1 MQTPIHRLHAR
12 LANRQVPL
20 AIWAPAAATIV
31 RIRILTRYILGEVVS
46 HALIGAAVFT
56 FILFTRDLGRILEL
70 VVRNS
75 APLPS
80 IAEIFFYTIPVAL
93 TYTIPM
99 GVLVGILI
107 GLSRL
112 SADSEVTAMRASGL
126 SVWSFLRVCSIFVIL
141 AWLLALANSVYI
153 APMSL
158 ASLGQLQNRLESSQ
172 ASFEVQP
179 RVFYE
184 GFPKTV
190 LYVQDVKAM
199 AGGALWKGVFLA
211 DLSDPAAPRITLAKQ
226 GLLVSQSADTL
237 DLHLTDGSTHES
249 DPKNPDQY
257 QISTFHVT
265 DIPIQVPAAQ
275 THQQSDSTSLSEMTL
290 GQLLRSA
297 RTGDANSRRWTLIEF
312 HRRLALPTACLVLAM
327 VGVPLGLSSKKGGKS
342 SGFVLTILLVFLYY
356 SVSLIG
362 VSLARQSRL
371 SPAAGV
377 WLADA
382 FFLIGGAFLLWQSER
397 RPISFWFRGSKAQA
411 NGGSRP
417 SMSSPGLN
425 LPGTSIARASH
436 ALASAPS
443 RFSRPR
449 RFLHL
454 RFPTILDDYVL
465 RDFLLY
471 LVMIGGAFVTLLLVF
486 TLFELL
492 GDILHNGISA
502 LVVGEYLLNVTPY
515 FLYYPIAPMSMLLAV
530 LVTFGLLQ
538 RSNEI
543 TAIKAT
549 GISLYR
555 IVIPVLFA
563 SVVVAGVLFASD
575 QFYLPYTN
583 KRQDELRNRIKG
595 KPPQTYLRPDR
606 KWIFGQHSDIYYYQ
620 LFDPD
625 RDAFG
630 GITIFQFDPKTF
642 EITHRISA
650 ERAHWSAPMGRWVY
664 EQGWERSLNGSAIE
678 NYQRFD
684 AATFPQ
690 LTEVPSYFKKEVK
703 QSQEMNYAELRRY
716 IHDLEQSG
724 FDVVRLRV
732 QLQKKIAYPL
742 ITLVMAVLA
751 IPFAL
756 SAGKRSALA
765 GVATAIGIGVFYW
778 TISGLFEAMG
788 NLSQLPPTVAAWS
801 PNLVFAFV
809 GGYLILRMPT

>member
-1 MQTPIHRLHAR
+1 M
-12 LANRQVPL
+12 
-20 AIWAPAAATIV
+20 
-31 RIRILTRYILGEVVS
+31 RILTRYILGEVVS

-80 IAEIFFYTIPVAL
+80 VAEIFFYTVPVAL

-126 SVWSFLRVCSIFVIL
+126 SVWSFLRICSIFVVI
-141 AWLLALANSVYI
+141 AWFLALANSVYL
-153 APMSL
+153 APRSL
-158 ASLGQLQNRLESSQ
+158 ASLDELQNRLRSSQ

-184 GFPKTV
+184 GFPKIV
-190 LYVQDVKAM
+190 LYVEDVKAM
-199 AGGALWKGVFLA
+199 SGGALWKGVFLA
-211 DLSDPAAPRITLAKQ
+211 DLSDPAAPRVTLARE
-226 GLLVSQSADTL
+226 GLLVSQGPDLL
-237 DLHLTDGSTHES
+237 DLHLTNGSTHET
-249 DPKNPDQY
+249 DPTNADHY
-257 QISTFHVT
+257 QISTFDTT
-265 DIPIQVPAAQ
+265 DLPIQIPPATSNQPSEPA
-275 THQQSDSTSLSEMTL
+275 SLSEMKVTE
-290 GQLLRSA
+290 LLHSA
-297 RTGDANSRRWTLIEF
+297 STADPNSRRWTLIEF
-312 HRRLALPTACLVLAM
+312 HRRFALPTACLVLAM
-327 VGVPLGLSSKKGGKS
+327 VGIPLGLSSKKGGKS

-356 SVSLIG
+356 SLSLIG
-362 VSLARQSRL
+362 VSLARQGRV
-371 SPAAGV
+371 SPSAGV
-377 WLADA
+377 WLAD
-382 FFLIGGAFLLWQSER
+382 FLFLVGGAFLLWQSER
-397 RPISFWFRGSKAQA
+397 RPISFAWARIWTRKSAPKAPLA
-411 NGGSRP
+411 I
-417 SMSSPGLN
+417 
-425 LPGTSIARASH
+425 PGTIPGNGVPNRDVR
-436 ALASAPS
+436 LGYASADGDAAAAPGFIKANS
-443 RFSRPR
+443 RRDSGTR
-449 RFLHL
+449 RGPKSWRLFNLQ
-454 RFPTILDDYVL
+454 FPTILDDYVM

-471 LVMIGGAFVTLLLVF
+471 LAMIGGAFVMLLLVF

-492 GDILHNGISA
+492 GDILHNGISM
-502 LVVGEYLLNVTPY
+502 LTVGEYLLNVTPY

-543 TAIKAT
+543 IAIKAT

-555 IVIPVLFA
+555 VVIPVLLA
-563 SVVVAGVLFASD
+563 SCLVAGLLFISD

-595 KPPQTYLRPDR
+595 KPAQTYLRPDR
-606 KWIFGQHSDIYYYQ
+606 KWIFGQHNDIYYYQ
-620 LFDPD
+620 FFDPD

-630 GITIFQFDPKTF
+630 GVSVFQFDPHTF
-642 EITHRISA
+642 QITHRIA
-650 ERAHWSAPMGRWVY
+650 AARAHWSGPMDRWVY
-664 EQGWERSLNGSAIE
+664 EQGWERSLMGSAIE
-678 NYQRFD
+678 SYHKFD
-684 AATFPQ
+684 AATYPQ
-690 LTEVPSYFKKEVK
+690 LAEPPAYFKKEVK
-703 QSQEMNYAELRRY
+703 QSSEMNYEELRRY

-756 SAGKRSALA
+756 SAGKRGALA
-765 GVATAIGIGVFYW
+765 GVATAIGIGVVYW

-801 PNLVFAFV
+801 PNLVFGFI